1 MKKISLIII
10 AFASVLSMEACNPT
24 GGDSAKRG
32 IQNNSGKSDEPSLDH
47 PDSTRIKNAAPEGS
61 EK

>member
-10 AFASVLSMEACNPT
+10 AFASVVTMQACNPSA
-24 GGDSAKRG
+24 GDSAKRG
-32 IQNNSGKSDEPSLDH
+32 IQENSGKSDVPSLDH
-47 PDSTRIKNAAPEGS
+47 QDSTRIKNAAPAGS